1 MKRPNFSQPFL
12 LIYVGIILITFV
24 FSIEFLENGNNYL
37 ELKRAEGDAKMSCA
51 AWSVDELNTILN
63 EDDCLDAVDSA
74 LRESLLRSL
83 ISGTKLC
90 GGLILLFGAQGL
102 RKYIDWIEGVIHK
115 NSEKVKKMKQKEPNK
130 VIQEVD
136 ISE

>member
-1 MKRPNFSQPFL
+1 MKRPNFSQPFFF
-12 LIYVGIILITFV
+12 IYAGIILITFV

-37 ELKRAEGDAKMSCA
+37 ELKRGEVDAKISCSD
-51 AWSVDELNTILN
+51 WSVDELNTILD

-83 ISGTKLC
+83 ISGTKLF
-90 GGLILLFGAQGL
+90 GGLILLFGTQGL

-115 NSEKVKKMKQKEPNK
+115 NAEKVQKIKQKKPNK
-130 VIQEVD
+130 ITQEVD
-136 ISE
+136 INE